1 MAESKG
7 LLSWD
12 FERSSGSRSRRWT
25 KSRLQLKDDDDDD
38 CDTMPQEITLGIWGG
53 LGGWQLLED
62 IGGGLYLGRNPPNP
76 PDT

>member
-12 FERSSGSRSRRWT
+12 FERSSGSRSRR
-25 KSRLQLKDDDDDD
+25 LQLKDDDDDDDDD

-62 IGGGLYLGRNPPNP
+62 IGGGLYLGCTPNP